1 MNWHVFLYGNESISI
16 KSVEFLIQD
25 LAITSRSISSR
36 LPFCL
41 KTIAIQDLPVRWNYF
56 HIMISRISSFVLND
70 IPRWAVFLWCIK
82 IHPCRLSLLQEGFAT
97 PYNPLSLLHGPI
109 SALQNQKHVL
119 FSISLSQFR
128 MFYCFSVRFTLFLED
143 STEGVPWNIESS
155 INLQLVVDYFGIQG
169 NIS

>member
-41 KTIAIQDLPVRWNYF
+41 ETIAIQDSLVRWNYF
-56 HIMISRISSFVLND
+56 HIMISRISFWMIFPGGQFFYGV
-70 IPRWAVFLWCIK
+70 WK

-128 MFYCFSVRFTLFLED
+128 MFYCFPVRFTLFLED